1 MRPSVEEIREVFR
14 LHDVRCTRQ
23 RELVYGELAATKRH
37 PTAEELFESVRGLD
51 GGISL
56 ATVYNTLEVLQGA
69 GLCRRLTAATGPAR
83 FDADMSNHVH
93 MTTPEGSV
101 VDLPG
106 DLSKRVLER
115 LTAELAEELRARTGM
130 AVTGLSIQVE
140 PAGGGV
146 VQ

>member
-1 MRPSVEEIREVFR
+1 
-14 LHDVRCTRQ
+14 
-23 RELVYGELAATKRH
+23 
-37 PTAEELFESVRGLD
+37 
-51 GGISL
+51 
-56 ATVYNTLEVLQGA
+56 
-69 GLCRRLTAATGPAR
+69 
-83 FDADMSNHVH
+83 

-140 PAGGGV
+140 RAGGDV